1 MKRLF
6 SVSWFGMLLLAS
18 SFVSHASTEVE
29 SQKSWSNISNQIDSI
44 DARLGKAE
52 REVEISSIRQELS
65 RLQLLLTEC
74 EKVTNQQLAELQAIE
89 PAESDD
95 KATQAGDLTNQLT
108 KVKQL
113 KTSCQYQQLRLQRVK
128 DQALAQLTALQ
139 TAYYLVKT
147 PLYWQQERYDTSFE
161 VSENL
166 MFKILLVML
175 LGIAMTLVQSTVLTS
190 NSKPKTSALVF
201 LTQLASHLFVVALF
215 CLAAIVWLEWV
226 LDWFILLS
234 IALTYFII
242 NVRSASVIKIGLNYV
257 SAAIVILIYAPF
269 LSEPVGIEHAVLHAS
284 IFVVF
289 SVIVFAAAFQSK
301 YQLLKRAFA
310 ALVLAAAGFEAFEY
324 HQLAHQALLGLFV
337 IIMAIQC
344 WRLVSRFNNCA
355 LSLLKSDV
363 VTWFAPITR
372 MLVRVQEMNPFPLN
386 FLMTSANVTIWVSIL
401 LMLMGYL
408 GLPINITD
416 SIETAYLKG
425 FKLGTLMLHPRDILV
440 GCISFSLILLLSQA
454 ARYRIENRPPKQSKN
469 DNTVTPQKGSE
480 AVGALFWYSAVI
492 TAILISL
499 SIAGFSVQNLA
510 IVAGAFSIGI
520 GFGLQNIV
528 SNFISGLILLIEQPI
543 KPGDWVA
550 VGNTE
555 GFVQKIS
562 IRATQLRTFDKADIL
577 IPNSELISQQ
587 VTNMMLS
594 DRVGRIRLP
603 IGVAYGSDTALVK
616 KVLEDIVL
624 NHALVIKDNPDY
636 SPMIVFMGFGDSSLD
651 FEVRCFLH
659 NIADVNKARSEINFA
674 IDQKF
679 RENNIAIPFPQ
690 RDLHIIKDKGEPD
703 AEL

>member
-1 MKRLF
+1 MNKLIW
-6 SVSWFGMLLLAS
+6 VTWFALLLMSSVVAAAS
-18 SFVSHASTEVE
+18 SDTDLQKAWST
-29 SQKSWSNISNQIDSI
+29 IGTQIDNI
-44 DARLGKAE
+44 DSRLVKAE
-52 REVEISSIRQELS
+52 RETEISAIRQDIT
-65 RLQLLLTEC
+65 RLQSLLTEC
-74 EKVTNQQLAELQAIE
+74 EKTTNLQLSELQAIE
-89 PAESDD
+89 PAETEN
-95 KATQAGDLTNQLT
+95 KADQTGALSSQLS

-113 KTSCQYQQLRLQRVK
+113 KTSCQYQQLRLQKVK
-128 DQALAQLTALQ
+128 EQTLAQLTALQ

-147 PLYWQQERYDTSFE
+147 PIYWQHDGLDTNFE
-161 VSENL
+161 VSESFVL
-166 MFKILLVML
+166 KIGAVLLLAVAL
-175 LGIAMTLVQSTVLTS
+175 IIVQSTILSVRS
-190 NSKPKTSALVF
+190 QAGRSALGF
-201 LTQLASHLFVVALF
+201 LTQLAALLVVLAGF
-215 CLAAIVWLEWV
+215 CLVAIFGLQWE

-242 NVRSASVIKIGLNYV
+242 NVRSASVVKIGLNYV
-257 SAAIVILIYAPF
+257 SAAFIILIYSAF
-269 LSEPVGIEHAVLHAS
+269 LSEPTQIEHTLLHGAIFIVLS
-284 IFVVF
+284 L
-289 SVIVFAAAFQSK
+289 IVFAAAYQSK
-301 YQLLKRAFA
+301 FQLIKRAFII
-310 ALVLAAAGFEAFEY
+310 LVLGAAGFEAFEY
-324 HQLAHQALLGLFV
+324 HQLAHQAMLGLFV

-344 WRLVSRFNNCA
+344 WRLVSRFNLSL
-355 LSLLKSDV
+355 LSLLKHDSIK
-363 VTWFAPITR
+363 WFSPISR
-372 MLVRVQEMNPFPLN
+372 VLIRVQDMNPFPLN
-386 FLMTSANVTIWVSIL
+386 FLLTSANVTIWIAIL

-416 SIETAYLKG
+416 AIETAYFKG

-440 GCISFSLILLLSQA
+440 GCISFSLILLFSQA
-454 ARYRIENRPPKQSKN
+454 VRYRIENRPPKKSKT
-469 DNTVTPQKGSE
+469 DNAVAPQKGSE

-636 SPMIVFMGFGDSSLD
+636 SPMIVFMGFGESSLD

-659 NIADVNKARSEINFA
+659 NIADVNRARSEINFA
-674 IDQKF
+674 IDQQF
-679 RENNIAIPFPQ
+679 REHNIAIPFPQ
-690 RDLHIIKDKGEPD
+690 RDLHIIKTKGEPD